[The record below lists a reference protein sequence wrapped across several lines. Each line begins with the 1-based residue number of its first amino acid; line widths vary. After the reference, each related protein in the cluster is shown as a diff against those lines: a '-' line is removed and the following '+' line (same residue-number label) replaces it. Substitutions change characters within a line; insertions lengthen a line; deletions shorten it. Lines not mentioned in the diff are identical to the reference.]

1 MQTLQTIGCKW
12 FPEATNTKKEEN
24 HHNNVLVLRKY
35 QEIKAE
41 ITK

>member
-1 MQTLQTIGCKW
+1 MI
-12 FPEATNTKKEEN
+12 PEATNTKEEEN